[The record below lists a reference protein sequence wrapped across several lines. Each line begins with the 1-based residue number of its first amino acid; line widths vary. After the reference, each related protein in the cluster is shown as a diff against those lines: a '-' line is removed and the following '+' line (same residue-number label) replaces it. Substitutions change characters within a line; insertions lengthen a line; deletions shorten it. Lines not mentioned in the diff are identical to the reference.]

1 MMVNFSVNTAA
12 FSKLTSQLHRKKVDA
27 IQAGKEV
34 VHDTAEL
41 VFAESQIR
49 IPRKTGALAD
59 SGKYRH
65 QDTSTKAE
73 SVIGYGD
80 SSTNPVMGKTT
91 AAYAV
96 EKHEAPHNGKWLE
109 NALLDCSSI
118 YREELI
124 NKISRVLNQ

>member
-1 MMVNFSVNTAA
+1 MMVNFSVNTAS
-12 FSKLTSQLHRKKVDA
+12 FSKLNAKLHRKKVDA

-34 VHDTAEL
+34 VHDTAKL

-49 IPRKTGALAD
+49 IPRKTGALAN
-59 SGKYRH
+59 SGKYIH

-80 SSTNPVMGKTT
+80 SSTNPVKGKTT
-91 AAYAV
+91 ASYAV
-96 EKHEAPHNGKWLE
+96 KQHESPRKGKWLE

-118 YREELI
+118 YKVELI
-124 NKISRVLNQ
+124 TKISRALNQ

>member
-1 MMVNFSVNTAA
+1 MMVNFSVNTAT
-12 FSKLTSQLHRKKVDA
+12 FSKLTAQLHRKKVDA
-27 IQAGKEV
+27 IQAGKEA

-49 IPRKTGALAD
+49 IPRKTGALAN
-59 SGKYRH
+59 SGKYSH

-80 SSTNPVMGKTT
+80 TSTNPVTGRTT
-91 AAYAV
+91 ASYAV
-96 EKHEAPHNGKWLE
+96 EKHEAPRNGKWLE

-118 YREELI
+118 YKEELVT
-124 NKISRVLNQ
+124 KISRVLNQ